1 MSIFPNEEPHMIK
14 IVFLPLDERPCNID
28 YPKAIFASADIE
40 LVLPDKNSLGNK
52 KQPASF
58 QSLRNFLLKETHNAY
73 GLVVSIDMLLYGGIV
88 PSRLHNLD
96 RHELKQRLALL
107 EAIRENNP
115 NLKIFAFDLIM
126 RNPQYD
132 SNDEEPDY
140 YEMYGRRIFR
150 LGYLEHRRDLGL
162 LTPEEETELDAIQI
176 PSYALNDYLD
186 RRKTNLEL
194 NQMTLKLVENQTID
208 FAIFP
213 QDDAARYGYTA
224 RDQSILRTTIDTMTR
239 FDHVLMYPGAD
250 EVGNV
255 LLSRLYLTHAK
266 IKPKIYSYYPS
277 ESAKTTIPLLED
289 RYLDTTVKYQIL
301 AAGGRTATS
310 IAEADIVLFVNASAT
325 RMASNANINADRDE
339 GMTTLRN
346 MHDFLAMIEDVIIH
360 EKKPAMIADVATL
373 NGSDHEL
380 MKGLDQR
387 GLLDRLSAYAGWN
400 TSSNTLGT
408 TIPHGIQTYLH
419 GFTRHHFDF
428 LMSRYVEDY
437 GYMGFVRSKV
447 IGELKS
453 LGKNYF
459 DVSGKEDEVARLIQ
473 DGLKRFVDTYLPS
486 LHNRIEIESVTLP
499 WKRMFEI
506 GLSVKTKA

>member
-1 MSIFPNEEPHMIK
+1 MIK

-40 LVLPDKNSLGNK
+40 LVLPERNILGNK

-58 QSLRNFLLKETHNAY
+58 PGIRNFLLKETEDAY

-88 PSRLHNLD
+88 PSRLHHLD
-96 RHELKQRLALL
+96 LQELKARLALL
-107 EAIRENNP
+107 ETIRENNP
-115 NLKIFAFDLIM
+115 ALKIFAFDLIM

-132 SNDEEPDY
+132 SSDEEPDY
-140 YEMYGRRIFR
+140 YETYGRLIFR
-150 LGYLEHRRDLGL
+150 LGYLEHRRELGL
-162 LTPEEETELDAIQI
+162 LTPDEETELDSIRVPA
-176 PSYALNDYLD
+176 YALDDYLD

-194 NQMTLKLVENQTID
+194 NRMTLKLVEEQTIA

-224 RDQSILRTTIDTMTR
+224 RDQAVLRTTIGAMTHS
-239 FDHVLMYPGAD
+239 DHILMYPGAD

-255 LLSRLYLTHAK
+255 LLSRMYLTHVG
-266 IKPKIYSYYPS
+266 IRPKIFPYYPS
-277 ESAKTTIPLLED
+277 ESAKTMIPLLED
-289 RYLDTTVKYQIL
+289 RYLDTTVKYQIR

-325 RMASNANINADRDE
+325 RMASSANITADRDE

-346 MHDFLAMIEDVIIH
+346 MTDFLEMIEDVIVH
-360 EKKPAMIADVATL
+360 ENKHVMIADVATL

-408 TIPHGIQTYLH
+408 TIPHGIQTYMH
-419 GFTRHHFDF
+419 GFTGHHFDF

-437 GYMGFVRSKV
+437 GYMGFVRSEV
-447 IGELKS
+447 IAELGR

-459 DVSGKEDEVARLIQ
+459 DVSGKENEVARLIR
-473 DGLKRFVDTYLPS
+473 DGLRRFVEKYLPS
-486 LHNRIEIESVTLP
+486 LKNRIEIESVTLP
-499 WKRMFEI
+499 WQRMFEI